1 MKLGI
6 MQPYFF
12 PYLGYW
18 QLMNAVDTYI
28 VYDDVNYIKRGR
40 INRNN
45 ILINGESKSINLTLK
60 EVSQNKHI
68 NDILLDSS
76 DVINRKLI
84 SKIVLAYSKAPYFE
98 HVFPMVEKILLQDEN
113 NLAIYLFNSFKIIGE
128 YLGIGTKIILSSE
141 VRKDCTLKGKDK
153 IISICKLLKA
163 DEYYN
168 SVGGM
173 HLYDK
178 DEFYNN
184 GIKLSFLKMDDNIV
198 YKQFNNN
205 FVANLSIIDVMMF
218 NSQEECQQL
227 LNKYTLI

>member
-6 MQPYFF
+6 MQPYFL

-45 ILINGESKSINLTLK
+45 ILINGVSKQINLILN

-68 NDILLDSS
+68 NQIFIDNNEIQ
-76 DVINRKLI
+76 VRKLI
-84 SKIVLAYSKAPYFE
+84 SKIQMAYSKAPYFSE
-98 HVFPMVEKILLQDEN
+98 VFPLLERIFLQKED
-113 NLAIYLFNSFKIIGE
+113 NLAKYLYNSFKIITE
-128 YLGIGTKIILSSE
+128 YLNIKTKIVLSSDLN
-141 VRKDCTLKGKDK
+141 KDCSLKGKYK
-153 IISICKLLKA
+153 IISICKLLGA

-173 HLYDK
+173 ELYDK
-178 DEFYNN
+178 DEFAAN
-184 GIKLSFLKMDDNIV
+184 GIKLSFLKMNDDIV
-198 YKQFNNN
+198 YKQFNNE
-205 FVANLSIIDVMMF
+205 FVPNLSIIDVMMF
-218 NSQEECQQL
+218 NSKEECQDML
-227 LNKYTLI
+227 KRYTLI